1 MNTLELRPGGE
12 GVEVR
17 IDGHDLRDLVRAVE
31 LPHAAA
37 DGQPDLAGSYDGLP
51 PGEWVL
57 PPADGKGHV
66 VAVLGCTCG
75 VTECWP
81 LLVRIT
87 RKADVV
93 VWSDFRQPRRGWP
106 HEGLGPFTFDR
117 AQYDSALAALTA
129 ESGSR

>member
-1 MNTLELRPGGE
+1 MNTLELRRGEE

-31 LPHAAA
+31 LPHATAG
-37 DGQPDLAGSYDGLP
+37 GQPDLAGSYGGLP
-51 PGEWVL
+51 PDEWTQPGVY
-57 PPADGKGHV
+57 DTGH

-87 RKADVV
+87 RQADDVM
-93 VWSDFRQPRRGWP
+93 WSDFRQPRRGWP
-106 HEGLGPFTFDR
+106 HEGLGPFTFAR
-117 AQYDSALAALTA
+117 AQYESALAALAA
-129 ESGSR
+129 EARG